1 MIVLYCIAIEYFQID
16 ISANHWGHFEL
27 KLCPTNGKSQ
37 LATQECEFMMMM
49 SLTKMMQPDYCFL
62 AGFDKHPLVLAENPR
77 SHQFYVPLDS
87 PKVE

>member
-1 MIVLYCIAIEYFQID
+1 MGKATLLHKSVSWRESVYDDDEFDKIV
-16 ISANHWGHFEL
+16 
-27 KLCPTNGKSQ
+27 
-37 LATQECEFMMMM
+37 
-49 SLTKMMQPDYCFL
+49 

>member
-1 MIVLYCIAIEYFQID
+1 MGKATLLLKSVSWKDDDEFD
-16 ISANHWGHFEL
+16 KNDANDDCL
-27 KLCPTNGKSQ
+27 V
-37 LATQECEFMMMM
+37 
-49 SLTKMMQPDYCFL
+49 